1 MLTLEINFASFT
13 WNNIKLGILKCQVS
27 KINLMVLIRI
37 LLVYCYIEESV
48 HTRTFINL
56 LSINFPRIY
65 ANNGS
70 TFITKTHFY
79 VDKAM
84 KCASV
89 PCYIGFESNTNT
101 DFIFQDH

>member
-1 MLTLEINFASFT
+1 MIS
-13 WNNIKLGILKCQVS
+13 
-27 KINLMVLIRI
+27 I
-37 LLVYCYIEESV
+37 LLHRRISTYTNELTS
-48 HTRTFINL
+48 TFIYL
-56 LSINFPRIY
+56 LSINVPRIY